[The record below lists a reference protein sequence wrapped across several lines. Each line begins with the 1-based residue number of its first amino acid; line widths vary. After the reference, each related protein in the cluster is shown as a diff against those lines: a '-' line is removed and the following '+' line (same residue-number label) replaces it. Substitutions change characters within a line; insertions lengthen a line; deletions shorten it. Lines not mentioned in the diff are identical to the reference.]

1 MTGRRTRGGVALAI
15 AAFVCACLAGTAAAH
30 VDAHGAKAAKSVG
43 VPHERWGEVGM
54 AFVVAD
60 GVTHEELV
68 DHCAARL
75 ARFKVPH
82 SVRFVDAIP
91 RNGLGKI
98 QKQLLAVELMT

>member
-1 MTGRRTRGGVALAI
+1 
-15 AAFVCACLAGTAAAH
+15 
-30 VDAHGAKAAKSVG
+30 
-43 VPHERWGEVGM
+43 M

-68 DHCAARL
+68 DHCAARP